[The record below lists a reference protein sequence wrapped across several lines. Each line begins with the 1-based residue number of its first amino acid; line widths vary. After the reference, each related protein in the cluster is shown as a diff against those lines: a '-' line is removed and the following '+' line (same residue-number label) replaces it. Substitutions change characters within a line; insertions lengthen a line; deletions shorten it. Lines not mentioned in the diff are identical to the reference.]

1 VSWAIV
7 HSDDS
12 WNDLSRLD
20 TEERSSVEQTLLEW
34 VSSGPPRDRSRDLAG
49 LMLYEHHI
57 ENRIGITYFADDEQE
72 LVGLLRIRRL
82 G

>member
-1 VSWAIV
+1 
-7 HSDDS
+7 
-12 WNDLSRLD
+12 
-20 TEERSSVEQTLLEW
+20 VEQTLLEW